1 MNISRVTILCA
12 SIFSFAC
19 AASDAQTQIA
29 VLRYLMQSVHQ
40 MQSPTMVAKAQ
51 TIFQDQ
57 MLIDMI
63 AKRIKETKKWIA
75 QQETN
80 KKLAGSAKRI
90 QEAVDRINRMITLF
104 RDKVEMIKT
113 DENTR
118 KIYRKMVKNF
128 SQDRDTLKAEVA
140 TLDTMGK
147 QKLPGLADVL
157 KAYAYAFVA
166 VAQQAITDFARID
179 ATLFAKEKEMSPKI
193 MRATQ
198 PLGAGHSPE
207 TSVNSDDW
215 SDWDSSEY
223 TE

>member
-1 MNISRVTILCA
+1 MNISRITILCA
-12 SIFSFAC
+12 STLSFAC

-80 KKLAGSAKRI
+80 KKLAGSANRI

-104 RDKVEMIKT
+104 RDKLEMIKT
-113 DENTR
+113 NENTR
-118 KIYRKMVKNF
+118 KMYRKMVKNF

-179 ATLFAKEKEMSPKI
+179 AALFAEEKKMSPKI

-198 PLGAGHSPE
+198 QLGAGHSPE